1 MTQEEKK
8 EVIDSLV
15 FNISQL
21 ILFSQNSDI
30 PQRMLNDTRD
40 NIKYD
45 LKALFEV
52 E

>member
-21 ILFSQNSDI
+21 ILFSQSLDI
-30 PQRMLNDTRD
+30 PQIMLNDTRD
-40 NIKYD
+40 DIKRD
-45 LKALFEV
+45 LKALFEA